1 MQMARKRIGMKKIR
15 EIIRFSETTDM
26 SVRKIARALNVSRPV
41 VAQYIRDFNA
51 SSLTYEQIKGMADS
65 QFLALFEKQR
75 NKKCSKYEE
84 LSKLFP
90 YFVTELKKTGVTL
103 MILWNE
109 YQNEHPGGY
118 NYSQFCY
125 HFQVWRN
132 ASKITMHIE
141 HKAGDKMFVDYA
153 GDRLTIVNRRTGKE
167 QPVEVF
173 VAILGASQLT
183 YAEASFSQKSED
195 WIRSNERAFIFFG
208 GVTQAIVPD
217 NLKSG
222 VTRSDKYEPG
232 INPMFDDFAE
242 HYRTVVLPARVRR
255 PQDKALVENAVRL
268 VYQRIYAPLRNRTFW
283 SLNELN
289 EAIWDLLEKHN
300 NTPFQRLHTSRRELF
315 ERVEKQVLKPL
326 PMERY
331 AIKQCKELT
340 VQLNYHVELR
350 EDRHYYSVPWQLK
363 GKCVRVIYDDR
374 NVAIYYDNI
383 RIIQHKRDLTPND
396 YTTLPAHMPPD
407 HQYYAKWTPERFIKW
422 GQSIG
427 DDVAEM
433 IRVVL
438 KSRKH
443 PEQAF
448 KTCMG
453 ILNLVKEHEPDRLN
467 KACERALGFGFHS
480 YRRIKNI
487 LDRGLEEE
495 KLEDSMEL
503 PVSSHE
509 NIRGSQYYQ

>member
-1 MQMARKRIGMKKIR
+1 MARKRIGMKKIR
-15 EIIRFSETTDM
+15 EIIRFTCTTNMSE
-26 SVRKIARALNVSRPV
+26 RKIARALNISRPV

-51 SSLTYEQIKGMADS
+51 SELTYEQIKDMADS
-65 QFLALFEKQR
+65 QFLALFEKQKNR
-75 NKKCSKYEE
+75 KCSKYEE
-84 LSKLFP
+84 LSRQFP
-90 YFVTELKKTGVTL
+90 HVAIELKKTGVTL

-109 YQNEHPGGY
+109 YQREHPGGY
-118 NYSQFCY
+118 SYSQFCY

-153 GDRLTIVNRRTGKE
+153 GDRLKVVDSTTGKE
-167 QPVEVF
+167 QLVEVF
-173 VAILGASQLT
+173 VAILGSSQLT
-183 YAEASFSQKSED
+183 YAEASLSQKSEE
-195 WIRSNERAFIFFG
+195 WIRSNERAFIYFG

-217 NLKSG
+217 NLRSG
-222 VTRSDKYEPG
+222 VSKSDKYEPG

-242 HYRTVVLPARVRR
+242 HYRTVILPARVRR
-255 PQDKALVENAVRL
+255 PKDKALVESAVRL
-268 VYQRIYAPLRNRTFW
+268 VYQRIYAPLRNRTFR

-289 EAIWDLLEKHN
+289 EAIRDLLKKHN
-300 NTPFQRLHTSRRELF
+300 DTPFQRLNMSRRELF

-340 VQLNYHVELR
+340 VQFNYHVELR
-350 EDRHYYSVPWQLK
+350 EDRHYYSVPWQFR
-363 GKCVRVIYDDR
+363 GKRVRVIYDDR
-374 NVAIYYDNI
+374 TVAIYYDNI
-383 RIIQHKRDLTPND
+383 RIVQHRRIRIPND
-396 YTTLPAHMPPD
+396 YTTLPAHMPPE
-407 HQYYAKWTPERFIKW
+407 HRNYAEWSPERFIKW

-453 ILNLVKEHEPDRLN
+453 ILNLVKEHGPDRLN
-467 KACERALGFGFHS
+467 KACKRALGFGFHS

-487 LDRGLEEE
+487 LDNGLEEE
-495 KLEDSMEL
+495 VSTDSMEL
-503 PVSSHE
+503 PIFSHE

>member
-15 EIIRFSETTDM
+15 EIIRFKETTNM
-26 SVRKIARALNVSRPV
+26 SERKIARALNISRPV
-41 VAQYIRDFNA
+41 VAQYINDFKT
-51 SSLTYEQIKGMADS
+51 SGLTYEDTKDMSDS
-65 QFLALFEKQR
+65 RLLTLFEKQ
-75 NKKCSKYEE
+75 KKTKCSQYEE
-84 LSKLFP
+84 LSQQFP
-90 YFVTELKKTGVTL
+90 RVAIELKKTGVTL
-103 MILWNE
+103 MTLWNE
-109 YQNEHPGGY
+109 YQREHPGA
-118 NYSQFCY
+118 YSYSRFCY

-153 GDRLTIVNRRTGKE
+153 GDRLMIVDRRTGRE

-183 YAEASFSQKSED
+183 YAEASLSQISEE
-195 WIRSNERAFIFFG
+195 WIRSNERAFIYFG

-222 VTRSDKYEPG
+222 VAKSNKYEPG

-242 HYRTVVLPARVRR
+242 HYRTVILPARVRR

-268 VYQRIYAPLRNRTFW
+268 VYQRIYAPLRNRTFF
-283 SLNELN
+283 SLKELN

-300 NTPFQRLHTSRRELF
+300 ETQFQRLKISRRGLF
-315 ERVEKQVLKPL
+315 EKIEKSVLKSL

-340 VQLNYHVELR
+340 VQINYHVELR
-350 EDRHYYSVPWQLK
+350 EDRHYYSVPWQFR
-363 GKCVRVIYDDR
+363 GKRVRVIYDDR
-374 NVAIYYDNI
+374 TVAIYYDNI
-383 RIIQHKRDLTPND
+383 RIVQHKRSRIPND
-396 YTTLPAHMPPD
+396 YTTLPAHMPPE
-407 HQYYAKWTPERFIKW
+407 HRNYAEWSPEHFIKW
-422 GQSIG
+422 GQSVG

-433 IRVVL
+433 IEVVL

-453 ILNLVKEHEPDRLN
+453 ILNLVKEHGPDRLN
-467 KACERALGFGFHS
+467 KACGRALGFGFHS

-495 KLEDSMEL
+495 NLEDSMGL

>member
-1 MQMARKRIGMKKIR
+1 MQMARKRINMKKIR
-15 EIIRFSETTDM
+15 EIIRFRETTNM
-26 SVRKIARALNVSRPV
+26 SERKIAGVLNISRPV

-51 SSLTYEQIKGMADS
+51 SGLTHEQIKDMPDS
-65 QFLALFEKQR
+65 RLLALFEKQKNR
-75 NKKCSKYEE
+75 RCSQYEE
-84 LSKLFP
+84 LSRQFP
-90 YFVTELKKTGVTL
+90 SVAIELKKTGVTL
-103 MILWNE
+103 MTLWNE
-109 YQNEHPGGY
+109 YQREHPDGY
-118 NYSQFCY
+118 SYSRFCY

-153 GDRLTIVNRRTGKE
+153 GDKLTIEDRKTGRE

-173 VAILGASQLT
+173 VAILGSSQLT
-183 YAEASFSQKSED
+183 YAEASLSQKSED
-195 WIRSNERAFIFFG
+195 WIRSNERSFIYFG
-208 GVTQAIVPD
+208 GATQAIVPD

-222 VTRSDKYEPG
+222 VTKSNKYEPG

-242 HYRTVVLPARVRR
+242 HYRTVILPARVRR

-268 VYQRIYAPLRNRTFW
+268 VYQRIYAPLRNRTFL
-283 SLNELN
+283 SLKELN

-300 NTPFQRLHTSRRELF
+300 DTPFQCLNTSRRGLF
-315 ERVEKQVLKPL
+315 EKIEKSVLNPL
-326 PMERY
+326 PTERY

-340 VQLNYHVELR
+340 VQFNYHVELR
-350 EDRHYYSVPWQLK
+350 EDRHYYSVPWQFR
-363 GKCVRVIYDDR
+363 GKRVRVIYDDR

-383 RIIQHKRDLTPND
+383 RIVQHKRIRIPND
-396 YTTLPAHMPPD
+396 YTTLPAHMPPE
-407 HQYYAKWTPERFIKW
+407 HRNYAEWSPERFIKW

-433 IRVVL
+433 IRFVL

-448 KTCMG
+448 KTSMG
-453 ILNLVKEHEPDRLN
+453 ILNLAKEHGADRLN
-467 KACERALGFGFHS
+467 KACRRALGFGFHS

-495 KLEDSMEL
+495 VLTESMEL
-503 PVSSHE
+503 PVFFHE

>member
-1 MQMARKRIGMKKIR
+1 MQMARKRINMKKIR

-26 SVRKIARALNVSRPV
+26 SERKIARALNISRPV
-41 VAQYIRDFNA
+41 VAQYIKDFKA
-51 SSLTYEQIKGMADS
+51 SGLTYEQIKGMADS
-65 QFLALFEKQR
+65 QFLALFEKQK

-84 LSKLFP
+84 LSQQFP
-90 YFVTELKKTGVTL
+90 HITTELLKTGVTL
-103 MILWNE
+103 MTLWNE
-109 YQNEHPGGY
+109 YQREHPDGY
-118 NYSQFCY
+118 SYSQFCY

-153 GDRLTIVNRRTGKE
+153 GDKLVIVDSTTGKE
-167 QPVEVF
+167 QLVEVF
-173 VAILGASQLT
+173 VAILGSSQLT
-183 YAEASFSQKSED
+183 YAEASLSQKSED
-195 WIRSNERAFIFFG
+195 WIRSNERAFIYFN

-217 NLKSG
+217 NLRSG
-222 VTRSDKYEPG
+222 VAKSNKYEPG
-232 INPMFDDFAE
+232 INPMFDDFAG
-242 HYRTVVLPARVRR
+242 HYHTVVLPARVRR

-283 SLNELN
+283 SLEELN

-300 NTPFQRLHTSRRELF
+300 DTPFQRLKISRRGLF
-315 ERVEKQVLKPL
+315 EEIEKPVLKSL
-326 PMERY
+326 PVERY
-331 AIKQCKELT
+331 SLKQCKDLT
-340 VQLNYHVELR
+340 VQINYHVELR
-350 EDRHYYSVPWQLK
+350 EDRHYYSVPWQFR
-363 GKCVRVIYDDR
+363 GKRVRVIYDDR
-374 NVAIYYDNI
+374 TVAIYYDNI
-383 RIIQHKRDLTPND
+383 RIVQHKRIRIPND
-396 YTTLPAHMPPD
+396 YTTLPTHMPPE
-407 HQYYAKWTPERFIKW
+407 HRNYAEWSPERFIKW

-453 ILNLVKEHEPDRLN
+453 ILNLVKEHGPDRLN
-467 KACERALGFGFHS
+467 KACRRALGFGFYS

-495 KLEDSMEL
+495 ALAESMEL
-503 PVSSHE
+503 PVLSHE

>member
-1 MQMARKRIGMKKIR
+1 MQMARKRINMKKIR

-26 SVRKIARALNVSRPV
+26 SERKIARALNISRPV
-41 VAQYIRDFNA
+41 VAQYIKDFNS

-65 QFLALFEKQR
+65 QFLALFEKQK

-84 LSKLFP
+84 LSQQFP
-90 YFVTELKKTGVTL
+90 HITTELLKTGVTL
-103 MILWNE
+103 MTLWNE
-109 YQNEHPGGY
+109 YQREHPDGY
-118 NYSQFCY
+118 SYSQFCY

-141 HKAGDKMFVDYA
+141 HKVGDKMFVDYA
-153 GDRLTIVNRRTGKE
+153 GDKLVIVDSTTGKE
-167 QPVEVF
+167 QLVEVF
-173 VAILGASQLT
+173 VAILGSSQLT
-183 YAEASFSQKSED
+183 YAEASLSQKSED
-195 WIRSNERAFIFFG
+195 WIRSNERAFIYFN

-217 NLKSG
+217 NLRSG
-222 VTRSDKYEPG
+222 VAKSNKYEPG
-232 INPMFDDFAE
+232 INPMFDDFAG
-242 HYRTVVLPARVRR
+242 HYHTVVLPARVRR

-283 SLNELN
+283 SLEELN
-289 EAIWDLLEKHN
+289 ETIWDLLKKHN
-300 NTPFQRLHTSRRELF
+300 DTPFQRLKISRRGLF
-315 ERVEKQVLKPL
+315 EEIEKPVLKSL
-326 PMERY
+326 PVERY
-331 AIKQCKELT
+331 SLKQCKDLT
-340 VQLNYHVELR
+340 VQINYHVELR
-350 EDRHYYSVPWQLK
+350 EDRHYYSVPWQFR
-363 GKCVRVIYDDR
+363 GKRVRVIYDDR
-374 NVAIYYDNI
+374 TVAIYYDNI
-383 RIIQHKRDLTPND
+383 RIVQHKRIRIPND
-396 YTTLPAHMPPD
+396 YTTLPIHMPPE
-407 HQYYAKWTPERFIKW
+407 HRNYAEWRPERFIKW

-453 ILNLVKEHEPDRLN
+453 ILNLVKEHGPDRLN
-467 KACERALGFGFHS
+467 KACRRALGFGFYS

-495 KLEDSMEL
+495 VLAESMEL
-503 PVSSHE
+503 PVLSHE